1 MNDMNEL
8 DALIDSIGEWILQD
22 EIQPGVLNPIR
33 LQQMQFSSGL
43 LQKMA
48 AREDIQIK
56 CEFGEPFRSMG
67 YISLEGTSL
76 EFTDCRWF
84 SRAISFAS
92 NVDIY
97 PLTNGNIKM
106 VLTFHGLVKPISQ
119 Q

>member
-1 MNDMNEL
+1 MNDMDEL
-8 DALIDSIGEWILQD
+8 DALIDSIGEWIIQD
-22 EIQPGVLNPIR
+22 EMRPGILNPIR
-33 LQQMQFSSGL
+33 MQQMQFSCSL

-56 CEFGEPFRSMG
+56 CEFGEPLRSMG

-76 EFTDCRWF
+76 EFSNCRWF

-97 PLTNGNIKM
+97 PLTNGNIRM
-106 VLTFHGLVKPISQ
+106 VLTFHSLIKPISE
-119 Q
+119 